1 MSPRSDAI
9 VCVMHSTFERL
20 ISSVVRDIPLSSYL
34 GEAIAQA
41 VKADAGI
48 ENFTLSPLKC
58 LLIQCRV
65 VASLV
70 RLDVRILN

>member
-1 MSPRSDAI
+1 M
-9 VCVMHSTFERL
+9 
-20 ISSVVRDIPLSSYL
+20 PLSSYL
-34 GEAIAQA
+34 GDTIAKA

-48 ENFTLSPLKC
+48 ENLTLSPLKC

-65 VASLV
+65 VAGLV

>member
-1 MSPRSDAI
+1 MPFGFCNSPA
-9 VCVMHSTFERL
+9 TFERL
-20 ISSVVRDIPLSSYL
+20 ISSVVRDMPLSSYL
-34 GEAIAQA
+34 GDTIAKA

-48 ENFTLSPLKC
+48 ENLTLSPLKC

-65 VASLV
+65 VAGLV